1 MPPNTPAPA
10 RWPALLFF
18 AVATLTLPGCSLLP
32 SAAPPAPEA
41 QTTARAPQAF
51 TLEVHAP
58 DGVREQLMLHLEL
71 QRYRQLPDLQA
82 GELSRLL
89 VAADANARELLG
101 TLGYFSP
108 SITIES
114 RPAPEGSGLPRAVVM
129 TVEPGPQTTVASTQ
143 IDVTGTASQDPA
155 FAQRFETDLNR
166 VRRNWPLAPGDA
178 FTQQAWDNAKTLGL
192 RRLQERRYPTARLA
206 RSRAEIDADQSQAAL
221 SVTYDTGPAYRF
233 GPLQVHGSERYD
245 PDGARRIARLPAGAD
260 YSEAELLDAQQRLAS
275 SGYYDAVFLTLDTE
289 HGNPQD
295 TSIAAPVVAQ
305 VRESKLQKM
314 VFGAGFSTDSG
325 PRLSVDHIHNRLPWL
340 GWRAVTKLSLDRDAQ
355 LLDSEWVSL
364 PNDDGWR
371 RFGAGQVKREA
382 TGSYDVNSVRL
393 RAGVSQTAGY
403 IDRNYSVQYDA
414 AHAQGIGAPPE
425 SGAISA
431 NYGWTGRY
439 FNNATNPT
447 RGYGVGLELGV
458 GTTLRG
464 QRDPFVRAR
473 VRWQSF
479 IPLGKVDMDTGSAQ
493 AVQRNARLA
502 LRAEGGA
509 VVAREGAQVP
519 VTQLFITGG
528 DTTVR
533 GYAYRSLGARTDNG
547 TLYGGRYLA
556 VASAE
561 WQRPIVVRGDV
572 TNWESAVFVDAGAV
586 TDQLQRIDP
595 KVGVGAGL
603 RWRSPVGPLQA
614 DLAWGVQ
621 SKSLRLHL
629 RLGFS
634 F

>member
-1 MPPNTPAPA
+1 M
-10 RWPALLFF
+10 LFI
-18 AVATLTLPGCSLLP
+18 AIATLTLPGCGLLP
-32 SAAPPAPEA
+32 SAAPLAPAA
-41 QTTARAPQAF
+41 QPTVRTAQAF

-89 VAADANARELLG
+89 VAADTNARELLG

-114 RPAPEGSGLPRAVVM
+114 RAAPKGSNAQRAVVM
-129 TVEPGPQTTVASTQ
+129 TVEPGPQTMVASTQ
-143 IDVTGTASQDPA
+143 IDVTGTASHDPA

-166 VRRNWPLAPGDA
+166 VQRNWPLQPGDA
-178 FTQQAWDNAKTLGL
+178 FTQQAWDNAKTQGL

-206 RSRAEIDADQSQAAL
+206 HSRAEIDADQSRAAL
-221 SVTYDTGPAYRF
+221 SVAYDTGPAYRF

-245 PDGARRIARLPAGAD
+245 PEGARRIARLPTGAD

-289 HGNPQD
+289 HSNPQD

-340 GWRAVTKLSLDRDAQ
+340 GWRSVTKLSLDRDAQ
-355 LLDSEWVSL
+355 LLDTEWVSL

-371 RFGAGQVKREA
+371 RFGAGQAKREA

-403 IDRNYSVQYDA
+403 IDRNYYVQYDA

-447 RGYGVGLELGV
+447 RGYGLGLELGV

-479 IPLGKVDMDTGSAQ
+479 IPLGKVDMAAGSAQ
-493 AVQRNARLA
+493 TVQRNARLA

-572 TNWESAVFVDAGAV
+572 TNWESAVFIDAGAV